1 MVLAIMILIAFG
13 ENLKLNDT
21 FEVKLDKERIINYR
35 EIPAEKRI
43 EVVAALESIGFVPAF
58 GGVKTMLRIMDKS
71 VPETGPQ
78 FYFVFRKNELIGYQF
93 LIGDEKKYKAFPWLV
108 ISNMDEQ
115 KMVLCEK
122 MMELQIAF
130 FESLGM
136 YKMVEHSAEILEDY
150 RNGIGKR
157 KESEC
162 R

>member
-1 MVLAIMILIAFG
+1 M
-13 ENLKLNDT
+13 EQ
-21 FEVKLDKERIINYR
+21 IINFRDISIDKR
-35 EIPAEKRI
+35 ED
-43 EVVAALESIGFVPAF
+43 VLNSLESIGFAPAY
-58 GGVKTMLRIMDKS
+58 GGVKTMLQTMEKS

-78 FYFVFRKNELIGYQF
+78 FYFVFRENELIGYQF

-130 FESLGM
+130 FENLGM

>member
-1 MVLAIMILIAFG
+1 MILIAFG

-35 EIPAEKRI
+35 EIPSERRI
-43 EVVAALESIGFVPAF
+43 EVVSALENIGFVPAY
-58 GGVKTMLRIMDKS
+58 GGVKTMLQIMEKS
-71 VPETGPQ
+71 VPEVGPQ
-78 FYFVFRKNELIGYQF
+78 FYFVFREKELIGYQF
-93 LIGDEKKYKAFPWLV
+93 LIGDEEKYKAFPWFA

-115 KMVLCEK
+115 KLVLCKK

-136 YKMVEHSAEILEDY
+136 NKMVEHSAEILEDY

>member
-1 MVLAIMILIAFG
+1 M
-13 ENLKLNDT
+13 EQ
-21 FEVKLDKERIINYR
+21 IINFR
-35 EIPAEKRI
+35 DIPIDERAD
-43 EVVAALESIGFVPAF
+43 VLNALEGIGFAPAC
-58 GGVKTMLRIMDKS
+58 GGVKTMLRAMEKS
-71 VPETGPQ
+71 VAETGPQ
-78 FYFVFRKNELIGYQF
+78 FYFVFRENELIGYQF

>member
-1 MVLAIMILIAFG
+1 M
-13 ENLKLNDT
+13 EQ
-21 FEVKLDKERIINYR
+21 IINYR
-35 EIPAEKRI
+35 DIPIDKRAN
-43 EVVAALESIGFVPAF
+43 VVKALENIGFVPAF
-58 GGVKTMLRIMDKS
+58 GSVKTMLRIMEKS

-78 FYFVFRKNELIGYQF
+78 FYFLFRKNELIGYQF
-93 LIGDEKKYKAFPWLV
+93 LIGDEKKYRAFPWLV

-122 MMELQIAF
+122 MMKLQIAF

-136 YKMVEHSAEILEDY
+136 YKMVEHSDEILEYY

>member
-1 MVLAIMILIAFG
+1 M
-13 ENLKLNDT
+13 EQ
-21 FEVKLDKERIINYR
+21 IINYR
-35 EIPAEKRI
+35 DIPIDKRANVI
-43 EVVAALESIGFVPAF
+43 TTLENVGFVPAF
-58 GGVKTMLRIMDKS
+58 GGVKTMLRIMEKS

-78 FYFVFRKNELIGYQF
+78 FYFVFRENELIGYQF
-93 LIGDEKKYKAFPWLV
+93 LIGDEEKYKAFPWLA

>member
-1 MVLAIMILIAFG
+1 M
-13 ENLKLNDT
+13 KLSNT

-35 EIPAEKRI
+35 EIPTEKRV
-43 EVVAALESIGFVPAF
+43 EVVTALENIGFIPAF
-58 GGVKTMLRIMDKS
+58 GGVKTMLRIMGKS
-71 VPETGPQ
+71 VPKKGAQ
-78 FYFVFRKNELIGYQF
+78 FYFVFRENELIGYQF
-93 LIGDEKKYKAFPWLV
+93 LIGDEKKYRAFPWLA

-136 YKMVEHSAEILEDY
+136 DKMVEHSAVIMENY